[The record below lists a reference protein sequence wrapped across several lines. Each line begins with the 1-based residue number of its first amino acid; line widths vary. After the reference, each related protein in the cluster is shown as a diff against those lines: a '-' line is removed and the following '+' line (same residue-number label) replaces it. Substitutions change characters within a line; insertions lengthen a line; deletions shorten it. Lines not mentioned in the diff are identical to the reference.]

1 MPTDTERREVARRLR
16 DIDID
21 DFSCYAQEY
30 EALCKATGLGDY
42 DTDWTNRLADLIEPS
57 CDREALLALAGELE
71 EDACGEWEPKAQD
84 TTTDRTTDK
93 TKSDEISLSA
103 SQPSGFYRFPEIT
116 HPSAKNL
123 CRTPFEQA
131 QKVIEE
137 AVELF
142 EEAKAGDT
150 RRREMGVECMD
161 AIHACETL
169 LRRNFSD
176 EEVAGLREACEA
188 KNRARGFYG

>member
-1 MPTDTERREVARRLR
+1 MKCEKDQRRCCGTCRYSAEDACGWLACHRCPPNVPVM
-16 DIDID
+16 D
-21 DFSCYAQEY
+21 D
-30 EALCKATGLGDY
+30 
-42 DTDWTNRLADLIEPS
+42 
-57 CDREALLALAGELE
+57 GELGTVIGQVYTGFPMMNE
-71 EDACGEWEPKAQD
+71 GDWCGEWEPKAQD
-84 TTTDRTTDK
+84 TTADKTKSK

-103 SQPSGFYRFPEIT
+103 SQPPGFYRFPEIT

-137 AVELF
+137 AVECF
-142 EEAKAGDT
+142 EEAKAGEA